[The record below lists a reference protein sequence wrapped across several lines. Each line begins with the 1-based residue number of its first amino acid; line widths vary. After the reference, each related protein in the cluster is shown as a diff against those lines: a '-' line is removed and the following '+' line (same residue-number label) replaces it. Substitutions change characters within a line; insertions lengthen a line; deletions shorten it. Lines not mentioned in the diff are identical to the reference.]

1 LGSENRKK
9 FLPRKEWMNE
19 TTLEEKAT
27 AKGQCSEMGK
37 DDKDEKGKRGECLE
51 K

>member
-19 TTLEEKAT
+19 TTPSIKAT
-27 AKGQCSEMGK
+27 EKGNAERW
-37 DDKDEKGKRGECLE
+37 KDEKEREGEE
-51 K
+51 